1 MSKNI
6 KDITKE
12 LMGSSLNSFH
22 IKTGLKQLENNSGA
36 QTRVLKGIYSQVDN
50 GYIEKT
56 EQSRIIHLEGS
67 DNGPVEIKSVEGN
80 TLINM
85 LVDGEVEKDI
95 GVSHAT
101 KAKYKYRYDLK
112 DSTDYIITF
121 EISGIDDSDFQHLR
135 YSITEGYDS
144 VNRPVKNGKN
154 SITINS
160 HNIYTGKL
168 KAFWVYFTNAH
179 TPTSVNPKIKNITII
194 ERPTGEIPTEHI
206 NGIKSSFEEN
216 ITPEGKYKVDITVRS
231 GNIFDNNY
239 LSDKSNIIT
248 RGDYD
253 IIKLPYELKPNA
265 QYTLS
270 VDKIKPPLV
279 GGWTVLNITPYSK
292 GLSWI
297 ELNNMKLVD
306 FFNINNKNNNHE
318 GVPRPVAKTFT
329 TPTDGE
335 VAFLCYDEDKT
346 WFTDCLVNARLNIG
360 ASDAGYTPYKQNK
373 ITILLQEPLRGLP
386 QTKDRLCIIDN
397 KLMVE
402 RNITRIL
409 VDNSLEV
416 ISHAFDGTLTN
427 RFYLKVPQYKL
438 KTNDGR
444 IDCICNIIPASQGS
458 EDKVHIRAD
467 GATPH
472 ANLSFWLDKQTFPDP
487 ATAKRWLVENNA
499 EIIAQLSEPVY
510 EEVVNEYGVPVIL
523 EGYENGTVYID
534 SNIPPTTTVGYV
546 PKNQTLKTLKDVNS
560 ANADLAL
567 DINSNVLPYIMEIDS
582 MILEKELIQNYK
594 MKMEALDMT
603 SMQERTFNMLARLI
617 KGKTLTKEEAKDRV
631 LLYETANRITS
642 KQALE
647 LMVIIEET
655 YA

>member
-1 MSKNI
+1 MAKNI
-6 KDITKE
+6 KDVTKE

-22 IKTGLKQLENNSGA
+22 KKTGLKQLENNNEA
-36 QTRVLKGIYSQVDN
+36 QTRVLDGIYSQVDN
-50 GYIEKT
+50 AYIEKT

-67 DNGPVEIKSVEGN
+67 DNGTVEIKSVEGN

-121 EISGIDDSDFQHLR
+121 EISGIDEGDFQHLR

-179 TPTSVNPKIKNITII
+179 TPASVNPKIKNITVM
-194 ERPTGEIPTEHI
+194 ERPTGEIPTEHV

-248 RGDYD
+248 KGDYD
-253 IIKLPYELKPNA
+253 IIKLPYKLKPNA

-270 VDKIKPPLV
+270 VDKINPPKS
-279 GGWTVLNITPYSK
+279 GWTVLNITPYAK
-292 GLSWI
+292 GFYWVV
-297 ELNNMKLVD
+297 LNNMKLVD
-306 FFNINNKNNNHE
+306 FFNINNKNNDHV
-318 GVPRPVAKTFT
+318 GVPRLTSKTFT
-329 TPTDGE
+329 VPTDGE
-335 VAFLCYDEDKT
+335 IAFLCYDEDKV

-373 ITILLQEPLRGLP
+373 ITILLEQPLRGLP
-386 QTKDRLCIIDN
+386 NAKDRLCIIDN

-402 RNITRIL
+402 RNCAVGVLDGTEGWSIPSSQATESTCYLITNKFDSNIKRDICICDKLAHTRIWST
-409 VDNSLEV
+409 DNVGIAIEGGPNIENELRVRLPKSN
-416 ISHAFDGTLTN
+416 LTE
-427 RFYLKVPQYKL
+427 LTSKGAKQYF
-438 KTNDGR
+438 
-444 IDCICNIIPASQGS
+444 A
-458 EDKVHIRAD
+458 
-467 GATPH
+467 
-472 ANLSFWLDKQTFPDP
+472 
-487 ATAKRWLVENNA
+487 ENNHNVVYP
-499 EIIAQLSEPVY
+499 LLKPVY
-510 EEVVNEYGVPVIL
+510 EEVTNEFGEPIIL
-523 EGYENGTVYID
+523 KGYENGTVYID
-534 SNIPPTTTVGYV
+534 SLIPPTTTVRYT
-546 PKNQTLKTLKDVNS
+546 PKNQTFKALKNVNT
-560 ANADLAL
+560 ANAELAF
-567 DINSNVLPYIMEIDS
+567 DINSNVLPYIMELDS

-617 KGKTLTKEEAKDRV
+617 RGKSLTKEEAKDRV